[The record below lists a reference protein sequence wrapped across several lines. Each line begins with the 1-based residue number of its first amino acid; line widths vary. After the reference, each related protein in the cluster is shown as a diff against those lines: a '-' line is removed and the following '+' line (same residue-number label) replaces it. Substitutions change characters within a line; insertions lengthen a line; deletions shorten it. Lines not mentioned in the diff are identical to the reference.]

1 MSVLPLRQRAPNFPV
16 CRGEVRTSTTAR
28 KAEGGGE
35 YYLSCLLFTC
45 KHSTV
50 ISLKPVMMAKRSLR
64 KSSKRLIYPQ
74 RELVLCLVS
83 GFQLRC
89 YPLPF
94 GKAITPCYTLINFK
108 TWEPEV
114 LFSLFSH
121 FTCAETSLNFTFFW
135 PMLILP
141 LWNKNSALWRWVFHS
156 SPLIKSL
163 ESLKQAASPSKNTW
177 GFREIQL
184 LLPSHSS
191 IDFYDIPSSF

>member
-1 MSVLPLRQRAPNFPV
+1 
-16 CRGEVRTSTTAR
+16 
-28 KAEGGGE
+28 
-35 YYLSCLLFTC
+35 
-45 KHSTV
+45 
-50 ISLKPVMMAKRSLR
+50 MMAKRSLR

-89 YPLPF
+89 YPLLF

-191 IDFYDIPSSF
+191 IDFYDIPSSFLEKALELCPWNALNFCDSRSCFVWEASLDAQSFLSIFCQIILHWS